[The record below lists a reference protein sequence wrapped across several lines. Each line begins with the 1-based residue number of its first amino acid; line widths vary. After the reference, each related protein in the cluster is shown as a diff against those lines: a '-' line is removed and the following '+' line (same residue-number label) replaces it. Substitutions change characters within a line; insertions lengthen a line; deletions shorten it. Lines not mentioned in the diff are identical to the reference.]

1 MLLLFTAK
9 LLLEI
14 EGVQFILQQFTY
26 STLDFL
32 DVLVVAILNC
42 RYAVKNA
49 FFLLWASQ
57 L

>member
-9 LLLEI
+9 LLLEMK
-14 EGVQFILQQFTY
+14 GVQFILQQFTY
-26 STLDFL
+26 SALDFL